1 MILLIHYLS
10 IIILDRLCYSNTE
23 NYSSFRVV
31 LSKAKDVSRKP
42 LSVFS
47 IRFATR
53 TPKSIRF
60 SSRTERSE
68 VRIEKTTIGVLDTLR
83 YSNTENYS
91 GFRVEPNEVRFV
103 SRKPFSVFSIY
114 FVTRTPK
121 SIRFSSRTE
130 RSEVRIEKTILGVLD
145 TLRYSNTE
153 KHSVFE

>member
-1 MILLIHYLS
+1 MTRSLNTNNRKDFNRCSRYASLLEH
-10 IIILDRLCYSNTE
+10 RKAFG
-23 NYSSFRVV
+23 FRVEPNEV
-31 LSKAKDVSRKP
+31 RFVSRKP

-68 VRIEKTTIGVLDTLR
+68 VRIEKTSIGVLDTLR
-83 YSNTENYS
+83 YSNTEYS
-91 GFRVEPNEVRFV
+91 
-103 SRKPFSVFSIY
+103 
-114 FVTRTPK
+114 
-121 SIRFSSRTE
+121 RFSSRTE
-130 RSEVRIEKTILGVLD
+130 RSEVRIEKTTNGVLD